1 MKEKDI
7 SSIYKI
13 LVLYENIND
22 SELSINSYLNYID
35 RLYVYWLGLGEEEIY
50 GILKGLWMLGYSAGH
65 RRVKSMVFHMIDI
78 IKKKE
83 TNLC

>member
-13 LVLYENIND
+13 LILYENIDND
-22 SELSINSYLNYID
+22 LKVDSYLNYID
-35 RLYVYWLGLGEEEIY
+35 RLYVYWVGVGEKEIY
-50 GILKGLWMLGYSAGH
+50 EILKGLWVLGKDAGH

-78 IKKKE
+78 IEKRR
-83 TNLC
+83 